1 VTGSRR
7 EEPAR
12 RGGDAAASRSSQ
24 QAARPDRQWPAGKN
38 PPAPS
43 HLVVG
48 HITKP
53 HGTRGELLVWPLT
66 DRPAGVYAAGVEL
79 LVGDTEGGLGEAPVA
94 VVVAAS
100 RPFKKGLLVR
110 FEGVGGRSDV
120 EALVGRYLLADL
132 GTLEPLAEGEVFY
145 HQLLGLEVELEDG
158 SRVGKVREVFE
169 SLPADLLE
177 IETDGGRAILVPFTE
192 QIVRLVDAAGGR
204 LVIDPP
210 PGLLEL

>member
-1 VTGSRR
+1 MTGSRR

-12 RGGDAAASRSSQ
+12 GGGDPVPQRSSQ
-24 QAARPDRQWPAGKN
+24 EAARPNAEAPA
-38 PPAPS
+38 

-66 DRPAGVYAAGVEL
+66 DRPAAVFSPGAAL
-79 LVGDTEGGLGEAPVA
+79 LVGDTEGTPGAAPAA

-110 FEGVGGRSDV
+110 FEGVGGRSEV
-120 EALVGRYLLADL
+120 AELVGRYLLADL
-132 GTLEPLAEGEVFY
+132 GSLAPLEEGEVFY
-145 HQLLGLEVELEDG
+145 HQLLGLEVELAEG
-158 SRVGKVREVFE
+158 GRVGRVREVFE
-169 SLPADLLE
+169 ARPADLLE
-177 IETDGGRAILVPFTE
+177 IATDDGRAILVPFTE
-192 QIVRLVDAAGGR
+192 QIVRLVDVAGGR